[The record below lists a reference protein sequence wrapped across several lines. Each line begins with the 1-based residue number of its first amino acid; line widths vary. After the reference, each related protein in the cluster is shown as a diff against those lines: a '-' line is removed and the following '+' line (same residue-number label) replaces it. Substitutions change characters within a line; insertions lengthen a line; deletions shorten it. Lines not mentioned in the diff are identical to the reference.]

1 MSPHCNATMKQINGD
16 ALISKEFLEIK
27 VQFSGLPGQLI
38 VDFPDEPKCRCCP
51 SIAPFFQ

>member
-38 VDFPDEPKCRCCP
+38 VHFPDEPKCRCCP